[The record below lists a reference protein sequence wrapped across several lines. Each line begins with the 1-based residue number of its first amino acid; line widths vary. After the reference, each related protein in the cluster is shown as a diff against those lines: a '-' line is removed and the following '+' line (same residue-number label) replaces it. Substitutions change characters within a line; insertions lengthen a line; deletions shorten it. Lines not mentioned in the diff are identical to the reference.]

1 MAESLSAIGFSNDRD
16 RNQIANYAYIEWK
29 DTIEISDTAP
39 SEYWPQITEGISS
52 VTLQEMCD
60 TNAIPEGW
68 TDMTYPQFLEQR
80 RRLMAGIVRRGYE
93 KLTEN

>member
-1 MAESLSAIGFSNDRD
+1 
-16 RNQIANYAYIEWK
+16 
-29 DTIEISDTAP
+29 
-39 SEYWPQITEGISS
+39 
-52 VTLQEMCD
+52 MCE